1 MRKIKNRFTKIL
13 YFLEK
18 EKIKYIIT
26 GGIAV
31 IIYGYLRA
39 TKDIDLIL
47 DFKKDNIEKFLK
59 IMKKF
64 GFIPRVP
71 IDFRIFADKKERDKK
86 VITFDE
92 LIKMKKKAGRK
103 NI

>member
-1 MRKIKNRFTKIL
+1 M
-13 YFLEK
+13 
-18 EKIKYIIT
+18 
-26 GGIAV
+26 
-31 IIYGYLRA
+31 
-39 TKDIDLIL
+39 IL
-47 DFKKDNIEKFLK
+47 DFKKHYIEKFLK

-92 LIKMKKKAGRK
+92 LIKMKKKQEEK
-103 NI
+103 IYEEK